1 MKRAIAF
8 LTVLITVLCFASCGG
23 TPEKEEISTYM
34 VETEPEETVTVYV
47 EYPTIEEMSPKTI
60 DVEKT
65 QVPMELPFRFNADK
79 IRRYTPIRAEDSLD
93 PDTYAQEIYKH
104 GSDQYFVFSD
114 KMAFVIL
121 TDSDNAKKR
130 TYVYSAYYNEDGRL
144 FYIGDDV
151 YSWYYNEAGEVDII
165 AYTYYFEDIEVGT
178 TFYDAE
184 GKRIGAITDGLY
196 YDADLNVYN
205 RNDEILLLQRLGA
218 VAEIFK
224 EN

>member
-1 MKRAIAF
+1 MKRTVAL
-8 LTVLITVLCFASCGG
+8 LTALISVLCFASCGKK
-23 TPEKEEISTYM
+23 PEEEIPTYM
-34 VETEPEETVTVYV
+34 VETEPEETYTVFV
-47 EYPTIEEMSPKTI
+47 EYPSIDEMSPKTI
-60 DVEKT
+60 DTEKT
-65 QVPMELPFRFNADK
+65 RVPIELPLTFNAAGVRK
-79 IRRYTPIRAEDSLD
+79 YTPIAAEDSYD

-114 KMAFVIL
+114 RMAFVIL
-121 TDSDNAKKR
+121 TDSDNANKQ

-151 YSWYYNEAGEVDII
+151 YSWYYNNAGEVDII
-165 AYTYYFEDIEVGT
+165 AYTYYFEGTEVGT

-184 GKRIGAITDGLY
+184 GRRIGAITDGLF
-196 YDADLNVYN
+196 YDEDLNVYN

-224 EN
+224 ED